1 MSIDEYFHK
10 TLFASII
17 VGPALAMTLPLAY
30 WVQYQHMLL
39 FPSLLYYVVATACIS
54 AMLHFFLY
62 VVPENWRKRKKKMK
76 HVELRMLPVLTSDSS
91 REENIPIAD
100 SNTSEP
106 FETAEFV
113 EITELNETVEPIIY
127 NKVIEEPPTL
137 SPLSPNAINQAQQEE
152 STKYKNLFYAFVD
165 KHVKGIIPDEDANIL
180 LDDIYLAVDNR
191 LLELNT
197 TGLKPHLPYTVK
209 ATSKFSGLVTEDIY
223 HIGFVVKFFLKKRN
237 EYGAAFIKEVFPHQ
251 LKDVEFSTVATKLS
265 SSESKNLS
273 IPIPEV
279 CWGDNRCISK
289 KFSGR
294 ITEELIKRI

>member
-62 VVPENWRKRKKKMK
+62 VVPDNWRKRKKKMK
-76 HVELRMLPVLTSDSS
+76 HAELLMLPYYPSNTS
-91 REENIPIAD
+91 REENSPTII
-100 SNTSEP
+100 SNTAEP
-106 FETAEFV
+106 IIEKEPV
-113 EITELNETVEPIIY
+113 EVTEPIIY
-127 NKVIEEPPTL
+127 NKVKEEPPTL
-137 SPLSPNAINQAQQEE
+137 SPSSPNAINQAQQEE

-209 ATSKFSGLVTEDIY
+209 ATSKFSSLVTEDIY

-279 CWGDNRCISK
+279 CWGDNRSISK

-294 ITEELIKRI
+294 ITEELIKQI